1 MFFFGPRGGE
11 DHPPLQEELGKR
23 GLKSLIPE
31 EAYTVKGYEWDYGG
45 EK

>member
-1 MFFFGPRGGE
+1 MRQRFE
-11 DHPPLQEELGKR
+11 EELGKR

-31 EAYTVKGYEWDYGG
+31 EAYTTKGYEWDYGD